1 MQKAVSFKVDSVE
14 DTDINGNAE
23 DLFIKAKA
31 KVKHIQCKPVS
42 QCICSTNLCTH
53 YRWKWT
59 TDATTLNATL
69 HKNEAVNKN
78 RWGLYWLP
86 ASVCNVLIR
95 RRFDDLPA
103 QG

>member
-53 YRWKWT
+53 YR
-59 TDATTLNATL
+59 
-69 HKNEAVNKN
+69 
-78 RWGLYWLP
+78 
-86 ASVCNVLIR
+86 
-95 RRFDDLPA
+95 
-103 QG
+103 